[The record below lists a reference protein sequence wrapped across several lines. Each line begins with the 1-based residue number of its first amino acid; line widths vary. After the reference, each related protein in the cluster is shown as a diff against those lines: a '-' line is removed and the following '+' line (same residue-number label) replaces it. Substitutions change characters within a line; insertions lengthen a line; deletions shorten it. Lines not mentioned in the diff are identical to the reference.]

1 MNYIILDLEWNGSY
15 SKSER
20 KFINEIIEFGAVKV
34 DNDFNIIDTFSTL
47 IIPQIGKKICNR
59 VSELTKITN
68 DELKD
73 NGITFQQAS
82 EMFTEFSSDCVIMTW
97 GNSDIHALID
107 NYMYYY
113 NDYHVPFLKK
123 YCDIQKYCE
132 KSMGIYN
139 ASQQIGLSTCAE
151 ELKVDFSEEEHH
163 RATADAV
170 LSLKCVKKLI
180 DKYPIQDYIEDTDN
194 DDFYHRIKFKA
205 HFITD
210 LNSPEIDK
218 SQLEF
223 NCKLCGGTA
232 KRTSKWKS
240 RNKGFSANFECNDC
254 KRAFIGR
261 VYFKKKYD
269 GIQVNK
275 KVYYKPEPDENTDC
289 ESKGNKT
296 GDN

>member
-107 NYMYYY
+107 NYVYYY

-194 DDFYHRIKFKA
+194 DDFYEFSKESLLSYGYKIINETYDLHNSD
-205 HFITD
+205 ITD
-210 LNSPEIDK
+210 SPKTEYEEK
-218 SQLEF
+218 FSSQGVKIKYIEV
-223 NCKLCGGTA
+223 
-232 KRTSKWKS
+232 
-240 RNKGFSANFECNDC
+240 
-254 KRAFIGR
+254 I
-261 VYFKKKYD
+261 KK
-269 GIQVNK
+269 
-275 KVYYKPEPDENTDC
+275 
-289 ESKGNKT
+289 
-296 GDN
+296 